1 MNIAAVVSLGAMGLA
16 FGAALAIAAKKLA
29 VETDPRESKVLE
41 ALPGA
46 NCGGCGYPGCAAY
59 AAAVVSGGAEV
70 DRCPAGG
77 DAVRIRIA
85 EIMGVSTDSAGRTRR
100 IAFVKCLGDREACP
114 ERFSYDGIPDC
125 RAANLVGG
133 GHKSCRYGCLG
144 LGTCV
149 AACLFDAMH
158 MSDSGLPVVDR
169 EKCVACGKC
178 VEACPRGLI
187 ELFDEDIAVYVAC
200 SSKDKGAD
208 VRKICKVGCIGCG
221 ICAKNCPASAITV
234 ADFLA
239 RVDQEKCTRCGICA
253 EKCPTKCIV
262 LDADQ
267 VRVGQADSDGVAV
280 SADVQ

>member
-29 VETDPRESKVLE
+29 VETDPREGKVLE

-59 AAAVVSGGAEV
+59 AAAVVSGAAGV

-77 DAVRIRIA
+77 DAARIRIA

-114 ERFSYDGIPDC
+114 ERFSYDGIQDC

-187 ELFDEDIAVYVAC
+187 ELLDEDIAVYVAC

-234 ADFLA
+234 TDFLA
-239 RVDQEKCTRCGICA
+239 RIDQEKCTRCGICA

-267 VRVGQADSDGVAV
+267 VRVGQADSNGVAV

>member
-29 VETDPRESKVLE
+29 VETDPREARVLE
-41 ALPGA
+41 VLPGA

-59 AAAVVSGGAEV
+59 AAAVVSGAADI

-77 DAVRIRIA
+77 DAVCSQIA
-85 EIMGVSTDSAGRTRR
+85 EIMGVAAHGAGRTRR
-100 IAFVKCLGDREACP
+100 IAFVKCLGDRKACP
-114 ERFSYDGIPDC
+114 ERFTYDGIPDC

-133 GHKSCRYGCLG
+133 GFKSCGYGCLG

-149 AACLFDAMH
+149 AACPFDAMH
-158 MSDSGLPVVDR
+158 MSDSGLPVVDS

-187 ELFDEDIAVYVAC
+187 ELLDEDIAVYVAC
-200 SSKDKGAD
+200 SSTEKGAE

-221 ICAKNCPASAITV
+221 ICAKNCPSSAIT
-234 ADFLA
+234 ATDFLA
-239 RVDQEKCTRCGICA
+239 EIDQGKCTRCGICA

-262 LDADQ
+262 LYPDR
-267 VRVGQADSDGVAV
+267 VRVGDVESDRIAV
-280 SADVQ
+280 SSEAQ

>member
-29 VETDPRESKVLE
+29 VETDPREGKVLE

-59 AAAVVSGGAEV
+59 AAAVVSGAAGV

-77 DAVRIRIA
+77 DAARIRIA

-100 IAFVKCLGDREACP
+100 IAFVKCLGDRETCP
-114 ERFSYDGIPDC
+114 ERFSYDGSQDC

-187 ELFDEDIAVYVAC
+187 ELLDEDIAVYVAC

-221 ICAKNCPASAITV
+221 ICAKNCPASAIAVT
-234 ADFLA
+234 DFLA
-239 RVDQEKCTRCGICA
+239 RIDQEKCTRCGICA

-267 VRVGQADSDGVAV
+267 VRVGQADSNGVAV